1 LLPDIIVQLP
11 TIPHYPPIITSP
23 LLAGTILLHNKT
35 IIKMKTPKTYDHLFT
50 YAITGVL
57 LLIAAIGIALNNI
70 ASITSFQPVYVAL
83 TAILGAAS
91 LFLIGKAIK
100 NDKYRLSQL

>member
-1 LLPDIIVQLP
+1 
-11 TIPHYPPIITSP
+11 
-23 LLAGTILLHNKT
+23 
-35 IIKMKTPKTYDHLFT
+35 MKTPKTYDHLFT